1 MFSCQNYS
9 KCLCILKKKIKTFI
23 ILFIHLMKILKFLST
38 KMKLKQQLNYIIK
51 AKIYNIIMINGYTTF
66 IYIIKFMIISYC

>member
-1 MFSCQNYS
+1 
-9 KCLCILKKKIKTFI
+9 
-23 ILFIHLMKILKFLST
+23 MKILKFLST